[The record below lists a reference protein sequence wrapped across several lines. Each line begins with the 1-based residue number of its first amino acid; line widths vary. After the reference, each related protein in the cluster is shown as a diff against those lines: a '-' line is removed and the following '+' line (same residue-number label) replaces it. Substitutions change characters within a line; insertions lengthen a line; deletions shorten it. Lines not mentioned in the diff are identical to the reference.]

1 MLDILRWNISEWQAY
16 HFAMISLDDGLCL
29 NLSKCLIQST
39 GFSSA
44 FLILNCLV
52 FLITWSN
59 LLLPKMRD
67 QICNVA
73 MFGWLE
79 VFEEREE
86 RVDNDSNGGTA

>member
-1 MLDILRWNISEWQAY
+1 
-16 HFAMISLDDGLCL
+16 MISLDDGLCL
-29 NLSKCLIQST
+29 NLSKCSIQST

-44 FLILNCLV
+44 FLILNCVV

-86 RVDNDSNGGTA
+86 SRRSSMIITAAA

>member
-29 NLSKCLIQST
+29 NLSKCLIQSM
-39 GFSSA
+39 GFSTP
-44 FLILNCLV
+44 FVILSCV
-52 FLITWSN
+52 VSD
-59 LLLPKMRD
+59 LLRKLRD

-79 VFEEREE
+79 IFEVREGS
-86 RVDNDSNGGTA
+86 RRSSMIITAAA